1 VIIVGIL
8 AAIALPSYREFI
20 RRGHETEA
28 QGQIMELAASL
39 EAYKAKNFSY
49 GGANISTLAPIL
61 VANPHYNANVVLS
74 NGNQSFSITA
84 TPSSALM
91 SGMPAL
97 TLDSAGNA
105 SWD

>member
-1 VIIVGIL
+1 
-8 AAIALPSYREFI
+8 
-20 RRGHETEA
+20 
-28 QGQIMELAASL
+28 MELAASL

-49 GGANISTLAPIL
+49 DGASLSTLAPTL
-61 VANPHYNANVVLS
+61 DANPHYSANVSLG

-91 SGMPAL
+91 SGMPTL